1 MDWDKLRAFHAA
13 AEAGSFTNAGA
24 QLNLSQSAVSRQI
37 TALEDGLR
45 VALFHRHA
53 RGLKL
58 TEHGELL
65 QDAVRDAGRQP
76 AEAMSLNAL
85 RAEMRRSARYR
96 DTLLAAAA
104 LWLSGVLWVV
114 LAARIPWF
122 GWLQICAATLLL
134 IWSKIAA
141 HRK

>member
-45 VALFHRHA
+45 IPLFHRHA

-58 TEHGELL
+58 TQHGELL
-65 QDAVRDAGRQP
+65 QDAVREVMARLSLAQARLMDLRDEPSGPLRISCDAAFGAFWLAPR
-76 AEAMSLNAL
+76 
-85 RAEMRRSARYR
+85 
-96 DTLLAAAA
+96 LAAFHEAYPE
-104 LWLSGVLWVV
+104 
-114 LAARIPWF
+114 ITP
-122 GWLQICAATLLL
+122 ILL
-134 IWSKIAA
+134 
-141 HRK
+141 